1 MPPTLQAVDFFCGA
15 GGMTNGLLQAGID
28 VVAGIDNHLP
38 CALTYQHNDN
48 NIRKSGKP
56 AKFLHLDI
64 NALTGDKLLKLTRLK
79 RGANNLIF
87 VGCSPCQ
94 FWSKV
99 NTDKNKSAQGKRL
112 LDHFRDLV
120 LDVLPAYVVVEN
132 VPGLATRADESGLD
146 EFRNSLRNATLPYRI
161 TEAIV
166 PVAFHGVPQKRRRF
180 LLIATRLPGSVNLP
194 ASTPTKGG
202 WPTDMAVKNFIGVSK
217 GFKAIPAGHKD
228 TSGFHHTT
236 AKLEAQNLE
245 RIRLTHHNGGTRSA
259 WRNNAELMIPAYE
272 GRDDDFPDVYGR
284 MSWDEPAPTITT
296 KFNSLSNGRFGHPEE
311 DRAISLREGA
321 TLQTFP
327 REYAFV
333 GGKMEIARQIGNAV
347 PPELARR
354 IGGQLLAHWNA
365 NKHTTTD
372 GPL

>member
-38 CALTYQHNDN
+38 CSLTYQHKDN
-48 NIRKSGKP
+48 NIRKNGKT
-56 AKFLHLDI
+56 AKFLHQDI
-64 NALTGDKLLKLTRLK
+64 NALTGDKLLKLTHLK
-79 RGANNLIF
+79 RQADNLIF

-120 LDVLPAYVVVEN
+120 LDILPAYVVVEN
-132 VPGLATRADESGLD
+132 VPGLATRATESGLD
-146 EFRNSLRNATLPYRI
+146 EFRSSLRNAALPYRI
-161 TEAIV
+161 TESTV
-166 PVAFHGVPQKRRRF
+166 SVAFHGVPQKRRRF
-180 LLIATRLPGSVNLP
+180 LLIATRLPGFVCLP
-194 ASTPTKGG
+194 ELEVATGA
-202 WPTDMAVKNFIGVSK
+202 WPTNMAVKNFIGASN

-228 TSGFHHTT
+228 SSGFHHTS
-236 AKLEAQNLE
+236 AILEAQNLE
-245 RIRLTHHNGGTRSA
+245 RIKLTQHNGGTRSA
-259 WRNNAELMIPAYE
+259 WRNNAELMIPAYQ

-333 GGKMEIARQIGNAV
+333 GGQVEIARQIGNAV

-354 IGGQLLAHWNA
+354 VGCQLLTHWTA
-365 NKHTTTD
+365 NQH
-372 GPL
+372 